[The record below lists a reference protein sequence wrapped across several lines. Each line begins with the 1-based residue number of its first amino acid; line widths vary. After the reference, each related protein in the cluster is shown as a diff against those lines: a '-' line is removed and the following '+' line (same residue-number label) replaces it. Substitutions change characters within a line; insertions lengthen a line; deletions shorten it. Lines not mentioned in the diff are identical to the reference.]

1 MPEKPVWPKPKP
13 KKPSIIDRL
22 HSPIP
27 LKAFIVSHSMI
38 LFITLIFLGGFYFIL
53 NRDNGF
59 FDLSQYKPV
68 TRPPQSFNL
77 SISYPEDNSV
87 VFEKNITL
95 SGLSAPSSTVILTT
109 INSSGESTV
118 GFEADSKGN
127 FSKIVTLNPGLNQIS
142 INSFDRLGNAKS
154 IFISVYYSE
163 EQI

>member
-1 MPEKPVWPKPKP
+1 MPEKSVWPKPKP

-22 HSPIP
+22 HSQIP

-38 LFITLIFLGGFYFIL
+38 LILALIFLGGFYYIL
-53 NRDNGF
+53 NNDNRV
-59 FDLSQYKPV
+59 FDTSEYKPV

-77 SISYPEDNSV
+77 SVSYPEDDSV
-87 VFEKNITL
+87 VSEKNITI

-109 INSSGESTV
+109 INSNETTV

-127 FSKIVTLNPGLNQIS
+127 FSKIVTLNPGLNQII
-142 INSFDRLGNAKS
+142 INSFDRLGNTKLIS
-154 IFISVYYSE
+154 RSVYFSE